1 MGKQAIATTPWPPP
15 EPAETNAAFFGG
27 FPGILR
33 LWLRRNAVSFG
44 LHLAQTPITTVTDRQ
59 ITRRFNREDWIPVEG
74 RRVPPP
80 GTDLGGLSGGPVLLP
95 LGTEEG
101 VWHFEMLEPDRQPVA
116 VRMILKPSRPV
127 DQCSGDPLQAEF
139 EKRAVMDFEQPVR
152 DMDSE
157 IGVDADQ
164 VGIVMLT
171 ACHGPAEAANLTIPG
186 LAWSTSPH

>member
-59 ITRRFNREDWIPVEG
+59 ITCRFNREDWIPVEG
-74 RRVPPP
+74 RRIPPP
-80 GTDLGGLSGGPVLLP
+80 GTGLGGLSGGPVLLP

-139 EKRAVMDFEQPVR
+139 EKRAVMAR
-152 DMDSE
+152 R
-157 IGVDADQ
+157 
-164 VGIVMLT
+164 
-171 ACHGPAEAANLTIPG
+171 AAL
-186 LAWSTSPH
+186 